1 VAEPPT
7 ADPQVALEQMR
18 VATDRLRE
26 QAWKVVQPTSSEET
40 DPPGANA

>member
-1 VAEPPT
+1 MADTPA

-26 QAWKVVQPTSSEET
+26 QAWKVVPASSSEEET
-40 DPPGANA
+40 EPAEQ

>member
-1 VAEPPT
+1 VADPPT

-26 QAWKVVQPTSSEET
+26 QAWKVVQPTTDEET
-40 DPPGANA
+40 DSPAASA